1 MCLWSKLQRKRTA
14 RREAEERAR
23 VDAEEQARLAAEEK
37 ARREAEVK
45 ARLAAEEQDRLAAEE
60 QVRLA
65 AEGQA
70 RLAAEGQ
77 ARLAAEEQVRLDPEI
92 QRIRQKT
99 GIEMVLIP
107 SGDFLYGDDKQRVH
121 LPAYCLARTP
131 VTNAQYKAFVDATGH
146 PAPFHWRDGGIPY
159 RKEDHPVVHVSYE
172 DAQAFCKWA
181 GCRLPTEQEWEKG
194 ARGTDGREYPWGNW
208 WEPGRCNSS
217 EAGWKDTTPVGL
229 YDRYP
234 SGESPYG
241 LLDMAG
247 NAWEWCEDWHYEGI
261 RRCNAQRGGSWGNNS
276 GVVRAAYRAWGYT
289 ATGTSYDGFRCAAPA
304 EP

>member
-1 MCLWSKLQRKRTA
+1 MCLWSKLHRRRRA
-14 RREAEERAR
+14 RREAEEKARRDAEERAYLVAEEKLR
-23 VDAEEQARLAAEEK
+23 LAAEEQARREAEEKTRREAEEK
-37 ARREAEVK
+37 ARREAEVRARREATEK
-45 ARLAAEEQDRLAAEE
+45 VRLAAEEQD
-60 QVRLA
+60 
-65 AEGQA
+65 
-70 RLAAEGQ
+70 
-77 ARLAAEEQVRLDPEI
+77 RLDPEI

-107 SGDFLYGDDKQRVH
+107 SGEFFYGEDKQRVH

-131 VTNAQYKAFVDATGH
+131 VTNAQYKTFVDATGH

-159 RKEDHPVVHVSYE
+159 RKEDHPVVRVSWE
-172 DAQAFCKWA
+172 DAQTFCKWA
-181 GCRLPTEQEWEKG
+181 GCRLPTEQEWEKA
-194 ARGTDGREYPWGNW
+194 ARGTDGLEYPWGNW

-289 ATGTSYDGFRCAAPA
+289 TVGSSDGGFRCAAPA